1 MAASY
6 QIVILGSDKADL
18 KEALEQD
25 IRLKLSDLG
34 INIDEHIAFLNADNL
49 SQRSKK
55 YPTVGVFFGGDEL
68 PQDDIEAVKSL
79 VEEDVIVIPVVENLD
94 GFKALTPECLHPIN
108 GTQLDEKNG
117 GIEAI
122 SNVVL
127 EALNLLRRARRLF
140 ISYRRQESRAIAIQL
155 YEHLHSSGFE
165 VFIDTVSIRP
175 GEPFQEVLW
184 HRLSDTDVVV
194 LLDTPGFLDSRWTTE
209 ELANT
214 SAMSIGI
221 IQVIW
226 PGHTPDPKSS
236 LCDRLYLKDTDVV
249 FATDPQNNILTDSAI
264 FGITKAVETIRA
276 RSLAARYS
284 SLVGVMGK
292 IAEELGIEVHVQPE
306 RYAVVNKNDKCVAVI
321 PTVGVPEALRY
332 QEIAEMFEAIEN
344 SPVSSAF
351 LLYDHGMI
359 RDQWRKHLEWLDNH
373 LPVKSIRTVN
383 TETWLRNL

>member
-1 MAASY
+1 M
-6 QIVILGSDKADL
+6 
-18 KEALEQD
+18 
-25 IRLKLSDLG
+25 
-34 INIDEHIAFLNADNL
+34 
-49 SQRSKK
+49 
-55 YPTVGVFFGGDEL
+55 
-68 PQDDIEAVKSL
+68 DDIELVKTL

-94 GFKALTPECLHPIN
+94 VYTSLTPLCLHPIN

-117 GIEAI
+117 GIAAI

-127 EALNLLRRARRLF
+127 EALNLLRKVRRLF

-165 VFIDTVSIRP
+165 VFIDTISIRP
-175 GEPFQEVLW
+175 GEPFQEILW

-221 IQVIW
+221 LQIIW

-236 LCDRLYLKDTDVV
+236 LCDRLYLQNIDLVT
-249 FATDPQNNILTDSAI
+249 AIDPQNSILTDSAV
-264 FGITKAVETIRA
+264 FGIIKAVEILRA

-284 SLVGVMGK
+284 NLIGVMGN
-292 IAEELGIEVHVQPE
+292 IAEELGIEVHIQPE
-306 RYAVVNKNDKCVAVI
+306 RYAVVTKEGKCVAVI
-321 PTVGVPEALRY
+321 PTIGVPEALRY
-332 QEIAEMFEAIEN
+332 QEISEMFEVIEN
-344 SPVSSAF
+344 SSVSSAF

-359 RDQWRKHLEWLDNH
+359 RDRWRKHLEWLDNH
-373 LPVKSIRTVN
+373 LPVKSIRIVN